1 MEPGEREEG
10 LISAAMEVARCMVYQ
25 VLKHADSRG
34 GEALMRVVLPR
45 YQERA
50 QEWLRRYEHVSLIN
64 GLVYDRAEE
73 QAAVTAFSEALERL
87 VLGHQATG
95 AVEVPGMRPAVRGL
109 LAKLPELR
117 ERLRQS
123 AIVL

>member
-1 MEPGEREEG
+1 
-10 LISAAMEVARCMVYQ
+10 
-25 VLKHADSRG
+25 
-34 GEALMRVVLPR
+34 MRVVLPR

-87 VLGHQATG
+87 VSGHQATG
-95 AVEVPGMRPAVRGL
+95 VVEVPGMRPPVRGL
-109 LAKLPELR
+109 LEKAPDLR
-117 ERLRQS
+117 EQLLAA

>member
-1 MEPGEREEG
+1 
-10 LISAAMEVARCMVYQ
+10 
-25 VLKHADSRG
+25 
-34 GEALMRVVLPR
+34 
-45 YQERA
+45 
-50 QEWLRRYEHVSLIN
+50 
-64 GLVYDRAEE
+64 
-73 QAAVTAFSEALERL
+73 L